1 MQNDNI
7 WIKISSNEF
16 KTKITLDQWK
26 NIFIWLKDL
35 DDDYNQF
42 ANDYHKNNL
51 IKETIEIPKFIFLTT
66 IIQFFCFYSSKIHI
80 QHLNEIQYYLF
91 ALYCILAA
99 LYNDI
104 DFLQQRYYLYQ
115 FIIYGNW
122 LKSKYSDVDKIYKIQ
137 KDLLKY
143 FNFDLFNITSTS
155 YYLLNF
161 EKFIN
166 NQLLEEERENFIS
179 NLFENELDN
188 IYNNN
193 IELILN
199 NDPFIL
205 LNVIIE
211 RIFII

>member
-1 MQNDNI
+1 
-7 WIKISSNEF
+7 
-16 KTKITLDQWK
+16 
-26 NIFIWLKDL
+26 
-35 DDDYNQF
+35 
-42 ANDYHKNNL
+42 
-51 IKETIEIPKFIFLTT
+51 
-66 IIQFFCFYSSKIHI
+66 
-80 QHLNEIQYYLF
+80 
-91 ALYCILAA
+91 
-99 LYNDI
+99 
-104 DFLQQRYYLYQ
+104 
-115 FIIYGNW
+115 
-122 LKSKYSDVDKIYKIQ
+122 
-137 KDLLKY
+137 
-143 FNFDLFNITSTS
+143 
-155 YYLLNF
+155 LLNF